1 MVRPWRVNK
10 GGHANRSPLNVARL
24 PLKVS
29 PKASRD
35 AVGDWMGDALK
46 VSVTAVPER
55 GKANQAVIE
64 LLAKVLGVPKSR
76 IRVLRGESQP
86 NKLLEIEGLDDAELR
101 RRLGRPAG

>member
-10 GGHANRSPLNVARL
+10 GSHANRSPLNVARL
-24 PLKVS
+24 QIKVS

-35 AVGDWMGDALK
+35 AVAGWMGDTLK
-46 VSVTAVPER
+46 ISVTAVPER
-55 GKANQAVIE
+55 GKANESVVA
-64 LLAKVLGVPKSR
+64 LLAGFLGLPKSR

-86 NKLLEIEGLDDAELR
+86 NKLLEIDGLDEAELQ